1 MSIHKTNKPELLIK
15 FNETENAK
23 QLDEMI
29 YQFEKNINNK
39 KEDYFLKES
48 ENPYIFFLEY
58 PKPQE
63 LIKEIENENIKTL
76 ETIVPVECVI
86 NNTNYITST
95 ILRKIRHK
103 ITYHDTFNITCHV
116 DSYIP
121 HRKEKLEKELKSKIQ
136 DILAIPIQKN
146 NPIWNINIHIIGEVS
161 AINIERSNK
170 NRNKYS
176 QYNNYC

>member
-63 LIKEIENENIKTL
+63 LIKEIEN
-76 ETIVPVECVI
+76 
-86 NNTNYITST
+86 
-95 ILRKIRHK
+95 
-103 ITYHDTFNITCHV
+103 
-116 DSYIP
+116 
-121 HRKEKLEKELKSKIQ
+121 
-136 DILAIPIQKN
+136 
-146 NPIWNINIHIIGEVS
+146 
-161 AINIERSNK
+161 
-170 NRNKYS
+170 
-176 QYNNYC
+176 

>member
-86 NNTNYITST
+86 NNTNYSTST